1 MSTETRQPTSSPIV
15 CAVLGYVLFGSISDA
30 RKALVEK
37 VKLLNKVKEEKEKN
51 QSLTTKQLAA
61 LVCVS

>member
-1 MSTETRQPTSSPIV
+1 MYCIRPRFFLVQSP
-15 CAVLGYVLFGSISDA
+15 
-30 RKALVEK
+30 KALVEE

-61 LVCVS
+61 LVVVS

>member
-1 MSTETRQPTSSPIV
+1 MLTETGQPTTPPV
-15 CAVLGYVLFGSISDA
+15 FCTVLGYVCFVQSA
-30 RKALVEK
+30 MAPKALVEK

-61 LVCVS
+61 LDDVS

>member
-1 MSTETRQPTSSPIV
+1 MAP
-15 CAVLGYVLFGSISDA
+15 
-30 RKALVEK
+30 KALVEE

-61 LVCVS
+61 LAGVS